1 MVKSLTIG
9 LVDDGVATWNPVS
22 DGNLLVTG
30 GAGCGKTWWLTHTLI
45 PGLNE
50 MGQRVYMF
58 DGYVD
63 RGYTKPVQ
71 GVIPVNDPTS
81 ILEEPDSFL
90 IIDHV
95 NPGLE
100 DDSALMETV
109 RESDARIPIILS
121 VQLVPDREQWSAW
134 AELDIMVPSLRP
146 SAVPHTTA
154 SRSVVRSPQNRR
166 NNCNSST
173 TRKDIPV
180 KDEKLEAVAK
190 EVFLSIPPDVRTG
203 VFIDVFTPCDW
214 HHAAQCM
221 VDYAGILDD
230 PREPFN
236 LVCDMPVICTTV
248 VTEKTVVSD
257 VRPLVGLPDD
267 AYDDIVAG
275 EMDYVG
281 VRSGTDGPVYVGQ
294 LPGSVEQAYD
304 EYLDMMTDIMS
315 GSWRAVP
322 QDALEAAQWLAYRLS
337 ELTQRHL
344 VLERSRTWKLAE

>member
-1 MVKSLTIG
+1 
-9 LVDDGVATWNPVS
+9 
-22 DGNLLVTG
+22 
-30 GAGCGKTWWLTHTLI
+30 
-45 PGLNE
+45 
-50 MGQRVYMF
+50 MG
-58 DGYVD
+58 D
-63 RGYTKPVQ
+63 RK
-71 GVIPVNDPTS
+71 
-81 ILEEPDSFL
+81 L
-90 IIDHV
+90 
-95 NPGLE
+95 
-100 DDSALMETV
+100 ETV
-109 RESDARIPIILS
+109 AR
-121 VQLVPDREQWSAW
+121 
-134 AELDIMVPSLRP
+134 
-146 SAVPHTTA
+146 
-154 SRSVVRSPQNRR
+154 
-166 NNCNSST
+166 
-173 TRKDIPV
+173 
-180 KDEKLEAVAK
+180 

-214 HHAAQCM
+214 HHAARCM

-230 PREPFN
+230 PREPFAPA
-236 LVCDMPVICTTV
+236 CDMPVICTTT

-344 VLERSRTWKLAE
+344 VLERRRTWKLAE

>member
-1 MVKSLTIG
+1 M
-9 LVDDGVATWNPVS
+9 
-22 DGNLLVTG
+22 
-30 GAGCGKTWWLTHTLI
+30 
-45 PGLNE
+45 
-50 MGQRVYMF
+50 
-58 DGYVD
+58 
-63 RGYTKPVQ
+63 
-71 GVIPVNDPTS
+71 
-81 ILEEPDSFL
+81 
-90 IIDHV
+90 
-95 NPGLE
+95 
-100 DDSALMETV
+100 
-109 RESDARIPIILS
+109 
-121 VQLVPDREQWSAW
+121 
-134 AELDIMVPSLRP
+134 
-146 SAVPHTTA
+146 
-154 SRSVVRSPQNRR
+154 
-166 NNCNSST
+166 
-173 TRKDIPV
+173 
-180 KDEKLEAVAK
+180 KDEKLEAVAR

-214 HHAAQCM
+214 HHAARCM

-230 PREPFN
+230 PREPFAPA
-236 LVCDMPVICTTV
+236 CDMPVICTTT

-281 VRSGTDGPVYVGQ
+281 VRSGTDEPVYMGQ

-315 GSWRAVP
+315 GSGRAVL

>member
-166 NNCNSST
+166 SNCNSST

-236 LVCDMPVICTTV
+236 LVCDMPVICTTA

-304 EYLDMMTDIMS
+304 EYLDTMTDIMS

>member
-180 KDEKLEAVAK
+180 KDEKLEAVAR

-214 HHAAQCM
+214 HHAARCM

-236 LVCDMPVICTTV
+236 LVCDMPVICTTT

>member
-180 KDEKLEAVAK
+180 KDEKLEAVAR

-203 VFIDVFTPCDW
+203 VFIDVFTPYDW
-214 HHAAQCM
+214 HHAARCM

-230 PREPFN
+230 PREPFAPA
-236 LVCDMPVICTTV
+236 CDMPVICTTT

>member
-30 GAGCGKTWWLTHTLI
+30 SAGCGKTWWLTHTLI

-230 PREPFN
+230 PREPFAPA
-236 LVCDMPVICTTV
+236 CDMPVICTTT

-304 EYLDMMTDIMS
+304 EYLDTMTDIMS

-337 ELTQRHL
+337 DLTQRHL